1 MTRAVKSFNF
11 KRFFLINIGIFVMVC
26 GLYFF
31 LIPNNLAVGG
41 ASGLA
46 MLLNAVIPKIPVSIF
61 LLAINIVLFGA
72 GFLSIGKDFG
82 GYTIYASFAMS
93 FMLNMFEK
101 LIPMDGPFSDD
112 LFINLIFGIFI
123 QGFGMGIVLN
133 QGASTGGT
141 DIIAKIVDKYTKFSF
156 GNGLIMSDGAITLG
170 AAFIY
175 GANLGMYA
183 LLGII
188 INALVIDKML
198 SGFDSQYQITI
209 TSKEWSSIN
218 QYILKDLNRGTTI
231 YIAEGGYSGRERKMI
246 QTVLDRD
253 QYVLLRE
260 YVRGV
265 DSHAFMY
272 VSTVSEVEGEGF
284 TWGES

>member
-1 MTRAVKSFNF
+1 MSRAVKSFNF
-11 KRFFLINIGIFVMVC
+11 KRFLLINLGILILVA

-46 MLLNAVIPKIPVSIF
+46 MLLNAVIPQIPVSIF
-61 LLAINIVLFGA
+61 LLATNIILFIA
-72 GFLSIGKDFG
+72 GFVTIGRDFG
-82 GYTIYASFAMS
+82 GYTIYASLAMS
-93 FMLNMFEK
+93 FMLNLFEK
-101 LIPMDGPFSDD
+101 FIPMDGPLTDD

-141 DIIAKIVDKYTKFSF
+141 DIVAKIIDKYTKFSF

-175 GANLGMYA
+175 GAELGMYA

-188 INALVIDKML
+188 INAVVIDKML
-198 SGFDSQYQITI
+198 AGFETQYIITV
-209 TSKEWSSIN
+209 SSREWKAIN
-218 QYILKDLNRGTTI
+218 QYILKDISRGTTI
-231 YIAEGGYSGRERKMI
+231 YTAEGGYSGKERKLI
-246 QTVLDRD
+246 QTVLERD
-253 QYVLLRE
+253 EYVQLRE
-260 YVRGV
+260 FVRKT
-265 DSHAFMY
+265 DHHAFMY
-272 VSTVSEVEGEGF
+272 VSTVSEVEGQGF
-284 TWGES
+284 TWGE

>member
-1 MTRAVKSFNF
+1 MSRKIKAFNV
-11 KRFFLINIGIFVMVC
+11 KRFFLVNLGIFILVC

-41 ASGLA
+41 ATGLA
-46 MLLNAVIPKIPVSIF
+46 MLLNALVPKIPVSIF
-61 LLAINIVLFGA
+61 LFGINLLLFIA
-72 GFLSIGKDFG
+72 GFLTIGKDFG
-82 GYTIYASFAMS
+82 GYTIYASLAMS
-93 FMLNMFEK
+93 FMLNGFEK
-101 LIPMDGPFSDD
+101 FIPIKGPLTDD

-141 DIIAKIVDKYTKFSF
+141 DIIAKMIDKYTRFTF
-156 GNGLIMSDGAITLG
+156 GNGLIMGDGAITLG

-175 GANLGMYA
+175 GAELGMYA

-188 INALVIDKML
+188 INAVVIDKML
-198 SGFDSQYQITI
+198 AGFDMQYAITI
-209 TSKEWSSIN
+209 NSREWKAIN
-218 QYILKDLNRGTTI
+218 TFILDDLFRGTTI
-231 YIAEGGYSGRERKMI
+231 YTAEGGFSGKERKMI

-260 YVRGV
+260 FVRNT
-265 DSHAFMY
+265 DNHAFMY
-272 VSTVSEVEGEGF
+272 VNTVSEVEGEGF
-284 TWGES
+284 TWGE